1 MVVVLATFAIGVLAL
16 TAFVWAW
23 RRGLFHDLVAQSRV
37 IFQPEDLRLSRRWET
52 PAQRLERESGYGPAE
67 ALPGIAAIRHSDRGA
82 GARLAVAS
90 EDDCFSWLASKVL
103 PVVSLGSWHL
113 GDEEF
118 MVRSNRWKEAECNV
132 IG

>member
-16 TAFVWAW
+16 TAFFWAW
-23 RRGLFHDLVAQSRV
+23 WRGLFHDLVAQSRV

-82 GARLAVAS
+82 GARL
-90 EDDCFSWLASKVL
+90 
-103 PVVSLGSWHL
+103 G
-113 GDEEF
+113 G
-118 MVRSNRWKEAECNV
+118 RQ
-132 IG
+132 